1 MSGTSLT
8 CPSYHQTS
16 LTCASIHLPL
26 GWANLL
32 LGGTASPSL
41 LRHFFLSFSLS
52 FIFSLSLPSQASSQ
66 RDVYTGPFNSSLLL
80 THLSVSGTWLLS
92 PWPDGTVLTTLLM
105 AAGLSHPKGCFPGL
119 HVLDPEAAGDCV
131 NHTLLRTVLLP
142 GVQDT
147 FYFCSFLTS
156 TLAPAGVSN
165 THPWG
170 LALGS
175 ALRGLPTLCPLPG
188 APLLPNGF
196 SSSLHVHNSPGFLF
210 QKTLEQICQGKYHI
224 SHIYNFNFSS
234 SHILKEVTG
243 KILIITIFNPH
254 IQNITSSTCNQYKV
268 MNKILHSPF
277 PTKSSKFVL
286 YTYSRSQFGLT
297 TFQVHNS
304 HMWLVPS
311 YHIGWYRSRFWF
323 PAVWNLEVPRREYVQ
338 NTGLFKGGAIWVWL

>member
-1 MSGTSLT
+1 MG
-8 CPSYHQTS
+8 Q
-16 LTCASIHLPL
+16 
-26 GWANLL
+26 
-32 LGGTASPSL
+32 SPSWRNRIPQSTKAPFSVFFSL
-41 LRHFFLSFSLS
+41 LYLQPLPSFSGK
-52 FIFSLSLPSQASSQ
+52 FSKRCLHWSLQLFLTTYSPLSLW
-66 RDVYTGPFNSSLLL
+66 DL
-80 THLSVSGTWLLS
+80 TSV
-92 PWPDGTVLTTLLM
+92 PM
-105 AAGLSHPKGCFPGL
+105 AWWYSAHYITNGCWIVTPKGMLSRPSCTWPGGCRWL
-119 HVLDPEAAGDCV
+119 CEPYPPRDSAS
-131 NHTLLRTVLLP
+131 P

-156 TLAPAGVSN
+156 TPAPAGVSN

-210 QKTLEQICQGKYHI
+210 QKTIEQICQGKYHI

-268 MNKILHSPF
+268 MNKILHYPF

-286 YTYSRSQFGLT
+286 YTYSRSPFGLT